1 MKVGSTQANAP
12 PVVKQVAEPESP
24 AAKEPLGMEKLS
36 LADEEGAE
44 GAEGTEVQQPEPV
57 HTETEEELAARL
69 EEEARIAEIEN
80 KRLKIVIVS
89 SEVAPWSK
97 SGGLADV
104 AEKLSI
110 ALSRRGHR

>member
-12 PVVKQVAEPESP
+12 PVVPHAAEPESP
-24 AAKEPLGMEKLS
+24 AKSPVKEPLGIEKLS
-36 LADEEGAE
+36 LADEE

>member
-44 GAEGTEVQQPEPV
+44 GAEVQQPEPV